1 MKYKYIIVTIITV
14 AILAVAYWLLSP
26 LWRKTYVNE
35 SLPVSVNSQV
45 EQGAPI
51 ETGSETVTQ
60 SATVTTPSQ
69 VKSPVINTLKT
80 GTFTGFDRLHN
91 GSGTASLIQ
100 VDGRYF
106 IRFESDFTVTNGPDL
121 FVGFGN
127 NGVYA
132 KGSEIAKLKG
142 THGAQNYELPA
153 DFDPNKYG
161 EVWVWCKAFAVPFAK
176 AELK

>member
-1 MKYKYIIVTIITV
+1 MKLKHILFVIIGI
-14 AILAVAYWLLSP
+14 AIFAVAYWLVSP
-26 LWRKTYVNE
+26 LWRKVYVNE
-35 SLPVSVNSQV
+35 AVPVS
-45 EQGAPI
+45 AA
-51 ETGSETVTQ
+51 SESVTDTTTERPVTPQ
-60 SATVTTPSQ
+60 VTT
-69 VKSPVINTLKT
+69 IKT

-100 VDGRYF
+100 VDGTYF

-127 NGVYA
+127 NEVYA

-153 DFDPNKYG
+153 DFDPNQYG
-161 EVWVWCKAFAVPFAK
+161 EVWVWCKAFSVPFVK
-176 AELK
+176 AELR